1 MSEQLENQDAVEQTA
16 QPVSNPFETE
26 SWGEELPVN
35 AEDESKGAADSTVTN
50 ESKETEEEEVFD
62 ADEYLKQNLGFDDW
76 ETAKSEI
83 EKLRTGKAASKY
95 ENEESE
101 KIHKAL
107 LEGKNEEVYS
117 FLEKQSKLN
126 KLISSDLNDKNAEEI
141 VKLTMKSKYSD
152 LTDDEIEYKYRKQF
166 ALPKEP
172 EQTYDETDEE
182 FEARKS
188 DWEDKVK
195 DVKME
200 LMIEAKTSRS
210 QLEKL
215 KAELKLPN
223 ISQEN
228 EQNKA
233 LTQEEL
239 ESANKYV
246 QSYLQ
251 SVESSINSFDGFNV
265 EYKDEEALVQS
276 AYLPSDEEKKTISK
290 QMKDFAE
297 SNFNANELFAQRW
310 VKEDGTLNTTR
321 MARDLALLNSEE
333 KIMQKLVSDGV
344 TKRLT
349 EYRKST
355 SNIKVNG
362 AQSKGTFN
370 PQSNEQGQM
379 AEFFFGQ

>member
-35 AEDESKGAADSTVTN
+35 AEDETSVAADSTVQN

-62 ADEYLKQNLGFDDW
+62 ADEYLKKNLGFDDW

-83 EKLRTGKAASKY
+83 EKLRTEKTSSKY

-126 KLISSDLNDKNAEEI
+126 KLISSELNDKNAEDI
-141 VKLTMKSKYSD
+141 VKLTMKSKYAD
-152 LTDDEIEYKYRKQF
+152 LTDDEIEYKYKKQF

-182 FEARKS
+182 FEGRKS

-215 KAELKLPN
+215 KSELKLPN
-223 ISQEN
+223 ISQDN
-228 EQNKA
+228 EQAKA

-239 ESANKYV
+239 ASANKYV
-246 QSYLQ
+246 QDYLQ
-251 SVESSINSFDGFNV
+251 SVESSIKSFEGFNV
-265 EYKDEEALVQS
+265 EYKDEEVLVQS
-276 AYLPSDEEKKTISK
+276 AYLPSDEEKTTISK
-290 QMKDFAE
+290 QMKNFAE
-297 SNFNANELFAQRW
+297 NNFNANELFADRW
-310 VKEDGTLNTTR
+310 VKEDGTLNTVR

-362 AQSKGTFN
+362 TQSKGTFN
-370 PQSNEQGQM
+370 PKGNEQSQM
-379 AEFFFGQ
+379 ADFFFGQ

>member
-1 MSEQLENQDAVEQTA
+1 MSEQLENQDAVEQSA
-16 QPVSNPFETE
+16 QPVANPFETE

-223 ISQEN
+223 ISQET
-228 EQNKA
+228 EQNKT

-239 ESANKYV
+239 EEANKYV
-246 QSYLQ
+246 QGYLQ
-251 SVESSINSFDGFNV
+251 SVESSINSFEGFNV